1 LCRVVETKSFVKLL
15 FEMLSS
21 GEYDAELK
29 AKRAAAKSA
38 APATKDPSIVRVTW
52 VPASYSVY
60 SVNSRG
66 DVDYRPSRPDAVVQ
80 PLVAGSNETTKDKDY
95 RQGDVYRPG
104 QDAHH
109 HRDHQQRRD
118 WKRRSP
124 QRTV

>member
-1 LCRVVETKSFVKLL
+1 VKLL

-29 AKRAAAKSA
+29 AKRATAKSA
-38 APATKDPSIVRVTW
+38 APVTKDPPIVPVTR
-52 VPASYSVY
+52 VPASNSAS

-66 DVDYRPSRPDAVVQ
+66 DVDLRPSRPGAVVQ

-109 HRDHQQRRD
+109 HREQQQRRD

-124 QRTV
+124 QRTVR